1 MNTTPDPVR
10 AYHQR
15 TKHQPQRFAAGPDTL
30 DWDAQP
36 DPFRLWEGAP
46 LTVLPLLADSLDTPW
61 ADLFVPGRVAPHA
74 MSLASLGLLFELS
87 FALTAWKQFGPDRWA
102 LRANPSSGN
111 LHPTEVYVL
120 ARGVNGLADGLHH
133 YAPREHALALRAVQ
147 VASDQIDVPA
157 QLYVGL
163 STIQWREAW
172 KYGERA
178 FRYCQLDTGHALGAL
193 RYAAAA
199 LGWQARVVPNVPHAA
214 LAAMLGLDRDVDF
227 GRSEREEPELLIQ
240 LGVALP
246 GATTLP
252 PAWPE
257 ATAWHGQASRLDAHP
272 MYRWP
277 VIDEVAV
284 ATRHPL
290 RQPEA
295 QPFKPAPVSQSRHV
309 AATNCPAALGQASR
323 AAEPASTVIRGRR
336 SAQHFDR
343 RASMPAQAF
352 FRMAQALTPDGA
364 VPWDAWPQSPRVH
377 AVLYAHR
384 VEGLPAGA
392 YLLPRSASGA
402 TLLKEVVHVGQAW
415 QPVAQA
421 PADLPLLCLTEHP
434 ALAGA
439 LRTLSCH
446 QAIGSDACFAVS
458 LLAEFDAP
466 LDAAA
471 WQYRALFQEAG
482 LIGQVLYLQAE
493 AEGYRGTGIGCY
505 FDDAVHDL
513 LGLKDQRVQVL
524 YHFTVGVPVVD
535 TRISTE
541 PPYAHRPLVPDSD

>member
-36 DPFRLWEGAP
+36 DPFRQWEGAP

-74 MSLASLGLLFELS
+74 MNSASLGLLFELS

-111 LHPTEVYVL
+111 LHPTEVYAL
-120 ARGVNGLADGLHH
+120 SRGVSGLADGLHH
-133 YAPREHALALRAVQ
+133 YAPREHALALRAAQATSVNGDMP
-147 VASDQIDVPA
+147 V

-178 FRYCQLDTGHALGAL
+178 FRYCQLDVGHAVGAL

-199 LGWQARVVPNVPHAA
+199 LGWQARVVPDVPHAE
-214 LAAMLGLDRDVDF
+214 LAALLGLDRDADF
-227 GRSEREEPELLIQ
+227 GRAEREEPELLIQ

-257 ATAWHGQASRLDAHP
+257 ATTWHGQASRLDAHP

-277 VIDEVAV
+277 VIDEVAA
-284 ATRHPL
+284 ATR
-290 RQPEA
+290 RAARTPEA
-295 QPFKPAPVSQSRHV
+295 SSSSHTPAEQTGHADSLNERASE
-309 AATNCPAALGQASR
+309 PALR
-323 AAEPASTVIRGRR
+323 AAVPASTVIRGRR

-352 FRMAQALTPDGA
+352 FRMARALMPDGA

-384 VEGLPAGA
+384 VDGLPAGA
-392 YLLPRSASGA
+392 YLLPRSANGA
-402 TLLKEVVHVGQAW
+402 ALLKELVHVGQAW

-421 PADLPLLCLTEHP
+421 PTDLPLLCLNEHP

-458 LLAEFDAP
+458 LLAEFEEPIDAG
-466 LDAAA
+466 A
-471 WQYRALFQEAG
+471 WQYRSLFQEAG

-505 FDDAVHDL
+505 FDDAVHEL

-541 PPYAHRPLVPDSD
+541 PPYAHRSLVPDSD